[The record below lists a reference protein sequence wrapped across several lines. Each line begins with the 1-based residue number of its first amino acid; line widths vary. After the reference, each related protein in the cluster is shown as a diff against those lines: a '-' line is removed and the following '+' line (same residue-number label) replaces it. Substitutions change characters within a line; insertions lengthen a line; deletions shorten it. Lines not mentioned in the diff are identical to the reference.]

1 MIGKIKSALLKIH
14 QDQRGD
20 VPVGTLLMVALIVI
34 PILFLLIAF
43 REDIVAYFETE
54 SDAVMESGSA
64 TNRPGQ

>member
-1 MIGKIKSALLKIH
+1 MVRKIKSALRKIH

-43 REDIVAYFETE
+43 REDIVEYFTTE
-54 SDAVMESGSA
+54 SDAVMESGKA
-64 TNRPGQ
+64 ANRPGQ